1 MRIASALLLVI
12 AIPVLGQAQS
22 TVDSLNLAGRTNIMF
37 GIGLTGA
44 RSATA
49 SPGFESTHTTGE
61 VGSFAFNHWVS
72 PEIGVLVSAAVLN
85 ADATSSGGIAS
96 TNAITPILFGASY
109 SPRALALTTSLRPF
123 VSAAVGPYI
132 HTVSDA
138 GPSTAN
144 STSESVAGARFAAGA
159 NWFVA
164 RISCCRSRGTTTPLA
179 GSVDKTRRRPR
190 RADSGCCSDSG
201 SAGAAST
208 DSSRSDPFAAAG
220 DGVLASHVGAAARSS
235 RHEVRP
241 RESDRDEHQG
251 KPDIEPSGA

>member
-12 AIPVLGQAQS
+12 AVPVLGRAQS

-72 PEIGVLVSAAVLN
+72 PEIGVLVSASVLN

-96 TNAITPILFGASY
+96 TNVITPILFGISY

-123 VSAAVGPYI
+123 VSAAVGPYV

-138 GPSTAN
+138 GPGTAN

-164 RISCCRSRGTTTPLA
+164 RHFMLSLEGDYHAVGRFSRQDAATSKA
-179 GSVDKTRRRPR
+179 
-190 RADSGCCSDSG
+190 SGFGMLLGFGFSWG
-201 SAGAAST
+201 GNY
-208 DSSRSDPFAAAG
+208 
-220 DGVLASHVGAAARSS
+220 
-235 RHEVRP
+235 
-241 RESDRDEHQG
+241 
-251 KPDIEPSGA
+251 

>member
-164 RISCCRSRGTTTPLA
+164 RHFLLSLEGDYHAVGRFSRQDAATSKA
-179 GSVDKTRRRPR
+179 
-190 RADSGCCSDSG
+190 SGFGMLFGFGFSWG
-201 SAGAAST
+201 
-208 DSSRSDPFAAAG
+208 
-220 DGVLASHVGAAARSS
+220 
-235 RHEVRP
+235 
-241 RESDRDEHQG
+241 G
-251 KPDIEPSGA
+251 KY